1 MTCQVMIGR
10 PMLLTGY
17 YDQEWECRVVAGS
30 GTVSRFKETLTFCS
44 FNLRGARMNAVR
56 QNALRDTV
64 EIIKAHGS
72 NPNFNYSRIAKNIRE
87 TYEELVKL
95 YGEADE

>member
-1 MTCQVMIGR
+1 
-10 PMLLTGY
+10 
-17 YDQEWECRVVAGS
+17 
-30 GTVSRFKETLTFCS
+30 
-44 FNLRGARMNAVR
+44 MNAVR

-72 NPNFNYSRIAKNIRE
+72 NPNFNFSRIVKNIRE

-95 YGEADE
+95 YGEAEDQ

>member
-1 MTCQVMIGR
+1 M
-10 PMLLTGY
+10 
-17 YDQEWECRVVAGS
+17 S
-30 GTVSRFKETLTFCS
+30 SS
-44 FNLRGARMNAVR
+44 R

-95 YGEADE
+95 YAEAEAQD

>member
-1 MTCQVMIGR
+1 M
-10 PMLLTGY
+10 
-17 YDQEWECRVVAGS
+17 D
-30 GTVSRFKETLTFCS
+30 
-44 FNLRGARMNAVR
+44 AVR
-56 QNALRDTV
+56 QKALRDTV

-95 YGEADE
+95 YAESEEK